1 MLHSLRQFRRIVGR
15 LRRREQPFILMYH
28 RVASLACDPWQLA
41 IRPRNFDA
49 QIGALVHMRQVV
61 PLRWLVRELVD
72 GRIPYGTA
80 AVTFDDGYADVL
92 VEAKPVL
99 ERYGCPATMFLTT
112 GAIGSV
118 ENFWWDELS
127 HLLLESTV
135 LPPALEIE
143 IGGRMYGWPLENSPK
158 DTVAKAG
165 TAEAYD
171 REALHLALW
180 KALRPLAPAARRRH
194 LDTLARWA
202 GSDLQPRLADRAIA
216 AEDVRRLSEPGFI
229 DIGAHSVTHPTMPSL
244 DPAARQAELVE
255 SKRTCEQLTGVPA
268 DGFAYP
274 FGDYDDACI
283 ASVRKAGFA
292 FACSTKHAMLTKL
305 SDTMRLP
312 RLAVGD
318 WEAEPFVN
326 WLTRE
331 MRVHG

>member
-49 QIGALVHMRQVV
+49 QIGALVLMRQVV

-165 TAEAYD
+165 TAEAFD
-171 REALHLALW
+171 REAADFALW

-202 GSDLQPRLADRAIA
+202 GSDLA
-216 AEDVRRLSEPGFI
+216 AAP
-229 DIGAHSVTHPTMPSL
+229 
-244 DPAARQAELVE
+244 
-255 SKRTCEQLTGVPA
+255 C
-268 DGFAYP
+268 
-274 FGDYDDACI
+274 
-283 ASVRKAGFA
+283 
-292 FACSTKHAMLTKL
+292 
-305 SDTMRLP
+305 
-312 RLAVGD
+312 
-318 WEAEPFVN
+318 
-326 WLTRE
+326 
-331 MRVHG
+331 